1 MEWITTSKDK
11 LLQAIEH
18 RREKKKRGNM
28 SLTMEKEEMEQIFE
42 MTVKENAQKLKDSE
56 AELQQRQEQ
65 MRKNLEAQRIRG
77 N

>member
-1 MEWITTSKDK
+1 
-11 LLQAIEH
+11 
-18 RREKKKRGNM
+18 M
-28 SLTMEKEEMEQIFE
+28 SLTVEKEEMEQMFE
-42 MTVKENAQKLKDSE
+42 MTVKENVPKLKDSE